1 MDNTVFN
8 FQDTHNPVSTYF
20 SKVGSVSGHDYM
32 KFEKGKD
39 SKITYMTGDEY
50 IQHCIEDIFRSD
62 YEATVTSAIK
72 DYKVHEYAD
81 LMKRG
86 VQFPPIYLDYTT
98 GNQEGRHRALAY
110 KEAFGADA
118 KMPVLEIFPT
128 KTTLTE
134 LQDYCNRKYAQSG
147 LGKQFMLG
155 FGLRLGFTEEEIYD
169 FLNWELPKS
178 EPEPI
183 TNSEQPQSDDD
194 IDELENQIA
203 EYYNM
208 TVEELESLPTNR
220 YMKLVDKYL
229 DKLLLS

>member
-1 MDNTVFN
+1 MDNRVFD
-8 FQDTHNPVSTYF
+8 FQDPHSQVSTYF
-20 SKVGSVSGHDYM
+20 SNVGSVSGHDYM

-50 IQHCIEDIFRSD
+50 IQHCIEDIFKSD
-62 YEATVTSAIK
+62 YTATVTHAVK

-86 VQFPPIYLDYTT
+86 VKFPPIYLDYTT

-128 KTTLTE
+128 KTTLPE
-134 LQDYCNRKYAQSG
+134 LQDYCDRKYAKSG

-155 FGLRLGFTEEEIYD
+155 FGLGLGFTEKEIYD
-169 FLNWELPKS
+169 FLHWELPKS
-178 EPEPI
+178 EPAPI
-183 TNSEQPQSDDD
+183 ADEVQSQSDDD
-194 IDELENQIA
+194 IDELESQIA

-208 TVEELESLPTNR
+208 TVEEFESLPVNQYT
-220 YMKLVDKYL
+220 KLVDKYI